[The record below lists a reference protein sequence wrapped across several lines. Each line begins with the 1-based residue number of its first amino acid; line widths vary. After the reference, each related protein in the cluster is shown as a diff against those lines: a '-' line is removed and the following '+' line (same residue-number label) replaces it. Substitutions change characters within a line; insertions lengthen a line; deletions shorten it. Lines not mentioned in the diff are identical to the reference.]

1 MYSKYVFICNMRKLL
16 YYASYILFTLHIQYK
31 IPHIVTSCIYRE
43 RQGHHKYKNTH
54 TVYKHVQ
61 YCMCVPYIR
70 EHNACLWSSF
80 IRLFLEFAL
89 FFHGVYE
96 SNAFS
101 RAKPQLAHTL
111 QMAVCCRPTLVSLSS
126 SGPWRV
132 GLCQLFGSGNSVA
145 KDVLTRVHEFT

>member
-1 MYSKYVFICNMRKLL
+1 M
-16 YYASYILFTLHIQYK
+16 
-31 IPHIVTSCIYRE
+31 
-43 RQGHHKYKNTH
+43 
-54 TVYKHVQ
+54 
-61 YCMCVPYIR
+61 
-70 EHNACLWSSF
+70 WSSF